1 MRISPYNWLSFD
13 RQRSLPAPSVVIKDG
28 GRATSPVSAQHLLT
42 ATELTVGR
50 RRMLRETA
58 NTARRWDTQKAGFW
72 PAF

>member
-13 RQRSLPAPSVVIKDG
+13 RQLSLPAPSVVIKDG

-42 ATELTVGR
+42 ATELRVGR
-50 RRMLRETA
+50 RRMLRERQTPRA
-58 NTARRWDTQKAGFW
+58 GWDTQKAGFW